1 MKKNIIILNKE
12 IADKFKNIYNH
23 ESQREQ
29 VAWWLLQA
37 LTKKSEAQL
46 VADGEISLSPDQEK
60 TLNLWIKQHSKELKP
75 LQYILGSVPFCTLEI
90 LVEPPV
96 LIPRPETEEWC
107 FNLIKQLKQLS
118 NKNINVLD
126 LCSGSGCIAL
136 ALAKALP
143 EAKVLGT
150 DISDAALKLAKKN
163 AQFNNIKNVSFI
175 KSDIYKKVPEKLVF
189 DLIVANPPYITPK
202 AWEELSPMVK
212 KWEDKQALMANEN
225 GLAIIS
231 RIIQG
236 APKHLV
242 INDEFI
248 KLHIPQLEL
257 EIDYTQGNAIKDLM
271 EQAGLS
277 NVEIIKD
284 MEGKDRV
291 VAGGLG

>member
-1 MKKNIIILNKE
+1 M
-12 IADKFKNIYNH
+12 
-23 ESQREQ
+23 
-29 VAWWLLQA
+29 
-37 LTKKSEAQL
+37 
-46 VADGEISLSPDQEK
+46 SPDQEK

-257 EIDYTQGNAIKDLM
+257 EIDYTQGNAVKDLM